1 MGSTRKLRKVLCTFF
16 AGVQTTVWPA
26 RDRQTNSSGFV
37 VLSSLGAERK
47 VYGAP
52 TRIRRYEINRLNQ
65 EGNVKVDV

>member
-1 MGSTRKLRKVLCTFF
+1 MRRTRKLRKVLCTFF

-37 VLSSLGAERK
+37 VLSSLGAERR
-47 VYGAP
+47 VYEAP
-52 TRIRRYEINRLNQ
+52 TRIRRYETKRLDP